1 MRPKAALAL
10 LIAPIVL
17 GVGLIGATAGWYF
30 TVQSADDQAQGR
42 PARLRFESACAEEA
56 RPVLQKRL
64 EELGLAPVAEGTLDF
79 VVKTP
84 GMPDDLE
91 HLPRA
96 LARPG
101 TLEVRVGGQ
110 AQAVKVANVGVQLAF
125 SGTPLTLVMLEAAV
139 SDKERV
145 DVAIDGEPV
154 ELESPAGIEIQAAA
168 RADDSRKALRLATDR
183 AVALRHPLPCP
194 VVPVGAEWVEGP

>member
-10 LIAPIVL
+10 MIAPVVL
-17 GVGLIGATAGWYF
+17 GVGLLTATAGWWF
-30 TVQSADDQAQGR
+30 TVQSEDGQAQGR
-42 PARLRFESACAEEA
+42 AARLRFESACAAEA

-91 HLPRA
+91 HLPKA

-101 TLEVRVGGQ
+101 TLEVRAAGQ
-110 AQAVKVANVGVQLAF
+110 AQPVKVANVGVQLAF
-125 SGTPLTLVMLEAAV
+125 SGTPLTLVMLETAV
-139 SDKERV
+139 PDEEKV

-154 ELESPAGIEIQAAA
+154 ELESPAGLEIQAAA
-168 RADDSRKALRLATDR
+168 RAEDSRKALRLATDR

-194 VVPVGAEWVEGP
+194 VTPLGAEWVEP